1 MKTIK
6 RICAVVMATFT
17 LCATL
22 YAQSASKPTVI
33 IMPFEASGGVSQEDC
48 DIVTEMFE
56 SEYVVASNST
66 VINHSTISKT
76 QAVFSDSDWADS
88 RNPSL
93 LGQALNVQQV
103 VKGQIRLYNDIVY
116 FTVQVQD
123 INTLA
128 VLASIRK
135 KTKSTMQL
143 LDKISGICK
152 DLAGQVGGTSK

>member
-6 RICAVVMATFT
+6 RICAVVMAAFA

-33 IMPFEASGGVSQEDC
+33 IMPFETSGGVSQEDC

-56 SEYVVASNST
+56 SKYVVASNCT
-66 VINHSTISKT
+66 VINHSTIAKT
-76 QAVFSDSDWADS
+76 QAVLSDSNQADS

-93 LGQALNVQQV
+93 LGQALNAQQV

-123 INTLA
+123 IGTLA
-128 VLASIRK
+128 VLASVNIRV
-135 KTKSTMQL
+135 KSTMQL
-143 LDKISGICK
+143 LDKIPGICK